1 MLPGALT
8 VANIRAI
15 VASRTSEAQ
24 PSADEPG
31 GVVELQVEWEAD
43 EGGGAEGE
51 AEGGGGGGGGA
62 PKKVWLPRSVLMADG
77 VTAGMVLEFEDNLL
91 EVSAAQT
98 EEATAV
104 FASCLPAGAAERAA
118 REGGEKRVRVRDLA
132 HALEAMGV
140 AYASS
145 LPLPPP
151 LLPSPP
157 PSVSVTVCVRRG
169 QGGRSGAPAV
179 PAGHEQGRHG
189 DGGRVLPRVQALEA
203 RRPDD
208 LQGPGG
214 RAASRAAG
222 GR

>member
-51 AEGGGGGGGGA
+51 GEGGGGGGA
-62 PKKVWLPRSVLMADG
+62 LKKVWLPRSVLMADG

-140 AYASS
+140 AYA
-145 LPLPPP
+145 PP
-151 LLPSPP
+151 LRPSPP
-157 PSVSVTVCVRRG
+157 PLRLSDRLRSSG
-169 QGGRSGAPAV
+169 QGGGSGAPAV

>member
-51 AEGGGGGGGGA
+51 GEGGA
-62 PKKVWLPRSVLMADG
+62 LKKVWLPRSVLMADG

-145 LPLPPP
+145 LPLPPVAAPP
-151 LLPSPP
+151 LPPGRVPP
-157 PSVSVTVCVRRG
+157 PS
-169 QGGRSGAPAV
+169 Q
-179 PAGHEQGRHG
+179 
-189 DGGRVLPRVQALEA
+189 
-203 RRPDD
+203 
-208 LQGPGG
+208 
-214 RAASRAAG
+214 
-222 GR
+222 

>member
-15 VASRTSEAQ
+15 VASRTSETQ

-51 AEGGGGGGGGA
+51 AEGGGGGGGGGA

-145 LPLPPP
+145 LPLPPSAA
-151 LLPSPP
+151 PSPP
-157 PSVSVTVCVRRG
+157 P
-169 QGGRSGAPAV
+169 
-179 PAGHEQGRHG
+179 
-189 DGGRVLPRVQALEA
+189 L
-203 RRPDD
+203 
-208 LQGPGG
+208 
-214 RAASRAAG
+214 
-222 GR
+222 

>member
-1 MLPGALT
+1 MLPGAPT

-51 AEGGGGGGGGA
+51 GEGGGGGGA
-62 PKKVWLPRSVLMADG
+62 LKKVWLPRSVLMADG

-145 LPLPPP
+145 LPLPPVAA
-151 LLPSPP
+151 PP
-157 PSVSVTVCVRRG
+157 PVSVTVRSSG
-169 QGGRSGAPAV
+169 QGGGSGAPAV
-179 PAGHEQGRHG
+179 PAGHEQGRHC

>member
-51 AEGGGGGGGGA
+51 GEGGGGGGA
-62 PKKVWLPRSVLMADG
+62 LKKVWLPRSVLMADG

-145 LPLPPP
+145 LPLPPVAA
-151 LLPSPP
+151 PSLP
-157 PSVSVTVCVRRG
+157 PS
-169 QGGRSGAPAV
+169 Q
-179 PAGHEQGRHG
+179 
-189 DGGRVLPRVQALEA
+189 
-203 RRPDD
+203 
-208 LQGPGG
+208 
-214 RAASRAAG
+214 
-222 GR
+222 